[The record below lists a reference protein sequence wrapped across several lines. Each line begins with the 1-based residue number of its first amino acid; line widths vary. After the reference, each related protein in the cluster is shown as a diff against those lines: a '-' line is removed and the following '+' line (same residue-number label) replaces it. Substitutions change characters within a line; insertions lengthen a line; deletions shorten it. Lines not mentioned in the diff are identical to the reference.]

1 MPGSVVGISGLGRMV
16 MVLFEFGVAMRD
28 ERLHDLAPFIFL
40 EITVNRFRG
49 VAVSRVLC
57 KNVD

>member
-16 MVLFEFGVAMRD
+16 MMLFKFGVAMRD
-28 ERLHDLAPFIFL
+28 ERLHDLPPFILL